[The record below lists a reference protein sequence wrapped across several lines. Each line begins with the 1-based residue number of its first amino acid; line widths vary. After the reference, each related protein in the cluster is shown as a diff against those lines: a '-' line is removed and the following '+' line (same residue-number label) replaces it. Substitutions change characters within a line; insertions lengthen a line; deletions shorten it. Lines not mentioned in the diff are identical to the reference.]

1 MADEKSSVLVIDDEP
16 HVVESIALLL
26 NESGYSVCKCNN
38 PQDALTLLKQKTIK
52 VVLSDVKMPTF
63 SGLELLEVI
72 GNYHPDIPV
81 ILMTG
86 HADLEVAIDAVRKGA
101 FDFITKPYKKDYLLH
116 AVGKAVRFGT
126 MTQLEKNYKVMLEQS
141 IKKTTR
147 ELSDAMDMIKL
158 VSEEIIKR
166 LTSVAEFRD
175 VETGAH
181 ISRIGMYASRIAK
194 SLGMNKEFVDT
205 LSFAGPI
212 HDIGKIG
219 IPDDILLKPGSL
231 TEGEFDTMK
240 SHTDIGKKMLANSS
254 YPAIQ
259 VAESVAFTHH
269 ERWDG
274 TGYPQGLKGTEIP
287 LEGRIVMLVDQYDAL
302 RSERPYRG
310 SLSHDEAASIITT
323 GDGRTLPEHFDPE
336 ILNIFKK
343 LASDFQEIFSV
354 NTA

>member
-1 MADEKSSVLVIDDEP
+1 MEQAKSAVLVIDDEP
-16 HVVESIALLL
+16 HVVESIAALL
-26 NESGYSVCKCNN
+26 NESGYAVCKCNN
-38 PQDALTLLKQKTIK
+38 PQDALTLLQQKKIK
-52 VVLSDVKMPTF
+52 VVLSDVKMPRF

-72 GNYHPDIPV
+72 GNCHPDVPV
-81 ILMTG
+81 ILMTA
-86 HADLEVAIDAVRKGA
+86 HADLDIAIDAVRKGA

-126 MTQLEKNYKVMLEQS
+126 LTQLEKDYKSMLEQS
-141 IKKTTR
+141 IRKTTQ

-158 VSEEIIKR
+158 VSEEIIRR

-194 SLGMNKEFVDT
+194 ALGMNKEFVDT
-205 LSFAGPI
+205 ISFAGPI

-219 IPDDILLKPGSL
+219 IPDTILLKPRPL
-231 TEGEFDTMK
+231 TDGEFDTMK
-240 SHTDIGKKMLANSS
+240 THTDIGKKMLANSS
-254 YPAIQ
+254 YPSIQ

-274 TGYPQGLKGTEIP
+274 TGYPQILRGAEIP

-302 RSERPYRG
+302 RSDRPYRG
-310 SLSHDEAASIITT
+310 PLSHDKAARIITE

-336 ILNIFKK
+336 ILNVFRK
-343 LASDFQEIFSV
+343 LASDFQKIFSSHTV
-354 NTA
+354 

>member
-1 MADEKSSVLVIDDEP
+1 MADEKIHVLVVDDEP

-26 NESGYSVCKCNN
+26 NESGYTVCKCNN
-38 PQDALTLLKQKTIK
+38 PQDALTLLQQKKIK
-52 VVLSDVKMPTF
+52 VVLTDVKMPKF

-72 GNYHPDIPV
+72 GNYYPNIPV

-86 HADLEVAIDAVRKGA
+86 HADLEIAIDAVKKGA
-101 FDFITKPYKKDYLLH
+101 FDFIPKPYKKDYLIH

-126 MTQLEKNYKVMLEQS
+126 LTQLERDYRVMLEQT
-141 IKKTTR
+141 IKKTTQ

-158 VSEEIIKR
+158 VSEEIIRR

-181 ISRIGMYASRIAK
+181 ISRMGMYACRIAE

-205 LSFAGPI
+205 ISFAGLT

-219 IPDDILLKPGSL
+219 IPDNILLKPGSL

-240 SHTDIGKKMLANSS
+240 SHTDIGKKMLANSL
-254 YPAIQ
+254 YPTIQ

-274 TGYPQGLKGTEIP
+274 TGYPQGLKGPEIP

-323 GDGRTLPEHFDPE
+323 GDGRTFPEHIDPE
-336 ILNIFKK
+336 ILNVFKK
-343 LASDFQEIFSV
+343 LASDFQEIFSA
-354 NTA
+354 NTV

>member
-1 MADEKSSVLVIDDEP
+1 MADEKIQVLVVDDEP

-26 NESGYSVCKCNN
+26 NESGYTVCKCNN
-38 PQDALTLLKQKTIK
+38 PHDALTLLQQKKIK
-52 VVLSDVKMPTF
+52 VVLTDVKMPKF

-72 GNYHPDIPV
+72 GNYYPDIPV

-86 HADLEVAIDAVRKGA
+86 HTDLEIAIDAVKKGA
-101 FDFITKPYKKDYLLH
+101 FDFITKPYKKDYLTH
-116 AVGKAVRFGT
+116 AVGKAVRYGT
-126 MTQLEKNYKVMLEQS
+126 LTQLEKDYKVMLEQT
-141 IKKTTR
+141 IKKTTQ
-147 ELSDAMDMIKL
+147 ELSDAMNMLKL
-158 VSEEIIKR
+158 VNEEIIKR

-181 ISRIGMYASRIAK
+181 ISRIGMYACRIAE
-194 SLGMNKEFVDT
+194 SLGMGKEFVDT
-205 LSFAGPI
+205 ISFAGPI

-219 IPDDILLKPGSL
+219 IPDTILLKPGSL
-231 TEGEFDTMK
+231 TEGEFNTMK
-240 SHTDIGKKMLANSS
+240 THTDIGKRMLANSS

-274 TGYPQGLKGTEIP
+274 TGYPQGLKETEIP

-302 RSERPYRG
+302 RSDRPYRG
-310 SLSHDEAASIITT
+310 SLSHEEAARIITK

-336 ILNIFKK
+336 ILNFFIK

-354 NTA
+354 NTV